1 MLTKEGTAAERPQAV
16 PKDRG
21 MSESHPVF
29 DRTAPMRLA
38 HAVEIAFPH
47 GGMTVSGLRKEA
59 TKGRLVIERIAGKD
73 FVTLTAIDDMRAA
86 CRNPAPKR
94 SRARQAGSEPRRS
107 RLLAFEGEAANR
119 RKLGVLRP
127 KRSRS
132 GPTRIERARDLLLSY

>member
-16 PKDRG
+16 TKDRG

-73 FVTLTAIDDMRAA
+73 FVTLTAIDDMSAA

-94 SRARQAGSEPRRS
+94 SP
-107 RLLAFEGEAANR
+107 
-119 RKLGVLRP
+119 
-127 KRSRS
+127 S
-132 GPTRIERARDLLLSY
+132 GPERAKPVASRVALDSLLLKVKQQTGVNLAS

>member
-16 PKDRG
+16 TKDRG

-47 GGMTVSGLRKEA
+47 GGLTVSGLRKEA

-94 SRARQAGSEPRRS
+94 SP
-107 RLLAFEGEAANR
+107 
-119 RKLGVLRP
+119 
-127 KRSRS
+127 S
-132 GPTRIERARDLLLSY
+132 GPERAKPVASRVALDSLLLKVKQQTGVNLAS